1 MVLSLL
7 QSWLTSSPPETSGS
21 PSSPEHSEPQCE
33 SPDDRVLPS
42 NVAGQPS
49 TQLPLSSSPSPQS
62 PQPSLS
68 SFHDFSV
75 STVTSPSSSPEKAF
89 QPPKSPAPPW
99 PRSIQQ
105 TQSLTNTTK
114 DAPTVFPCSASEH
127 NHVCSNDGSRNLVI
141 CIDGTSNK
149 FSSRN
154 TNVVELYSRL
164 RKDKN
169 QLTYYDSGIGTY
181 PVPDHKRMKYYV
193 GVIGHQLD
201 LMFAF
206 RFQQTILKAYAW
218 LSEYYR
224 PHDRIY
230 LIGFSRGAY
239 QARALSAMIEKVG
252 LIHKGNEGQIPFAY
266 ELYYRSQKKRGEP
279 PSQLT
284 SGLLR
289 PETSAKLPHLDSPK
303 RLGVERGAEEP
314 ALRFKRT
321 FCRNVKVHFVG
332 AWDTVSSVGVV
343 RNESLPM
350 TMEGMQHVCYFRHA
364 LALDERRIKFLPDY
378 ACGGGSPIS
387 DSGKNSSMPHTKE
400 VWFVGTHSDIG
411 GGNADNAAL
420 NNNRPALRW
429 MSQEVERAGLRIE
442 DLFVGSS
449 TNDPTMKDG
458 AEIKESLKGIWKA
471 LEYFPLKH
479 LAYDSKSAQTTKA
492 ERSYA
497 DDNKTTHRPHLG
509 KRRRILPGQFIHQ
522 SVYSAKKGRYA
533 LENLPHQY
541 RDSSIYEYIE
551 PDNTPNIAY
560 EFLTYFQTLT
570 LLHHKRIYKSIYTPS
585 SDSASKN
592 ELTAVMEKFKRMA
605 TEREGKLQFQ
615 DLIHKLYEDFQKV
628 DSPKQQC
635 DATGAMDALIQE
647 GACLFQKNAPRRL
660 PPVLGDMMR
669 LPRKNDDLKEFAR
682 KFLSTFGTGE
692 IFTLPQTG
700 PVWVSISADGN
711 RLVYLA
717 RDSGKVTV
725 VDTTQNSFDAEVP
738 ELQPALSLL
747 PSGVCGA
754 RSVAISLNGCLVA
767 IGFNEPREDKR
778 VVVWDLEKRSA
789 IQKNHGKDSIL
800 EVRFSFD
807 NKKVYYSTSGPAG
820 HVIWSWN
827 ISMDQSEADRP
838 PRDIVDEHAGTKGFY
853 GADGVIIG
861 LSISQ
866 DSRTLVAISED
877 GKVHVWDVASGE
889 SIFQSEYRARAVT
902 FPTSRCFYTGGD
914 DGAIFKWTRSG
925 ETFSKDLLATRN
937 SSINSLATGYSD
949 VRLACG
955 LDDALGTVEIF
966 DVSDPAKP
974 IQLVGETMY
983 HHSAIY
989 SLSFAEAQGRQ
1000 RCVVAGTRYRGG
1012 VTLWDEE
1019 GPSGK
1024 RLLDHVS
1031 KEDFFFK

>member
-7 QSWLTSSPPETSGS
+7 QSWFASSPLPETSGS
-21 PSSPEHSEPQCE
+21 PSSPEHSEPRHE
-33 SPDDRVLPS
+33 PPDNRPLLPD
-42 NVAGQPS
+42 VASQPS
-49 TQLPLSSSPSPQS
+49 KELPPLSSSSPLS

-68 SFHDFSV
+68 SFHDSSV
-75 STVTSPSSSPEKAF
+75 STVMLPSSSPEKAVRSPK
-89 QPPKSPAPPW
+89 PPPTRPSL
-99 PRSIQQ
+99 IQQ
-105 TQSLTNTTK
+105 TKSSTIIPKNT
-114 DAPTVFPCSASEH
+114 PICSAREH
-127 NHVCSNDGSRNLVI
+127 NHDCGGDRSRNLVI

-164 RKDKN
+164 QKDKD

-181 PVPDHKRMKYYV
+181 PVPNHKNMKYYV
-193 GVIGHQLD
+193 GVIQHKLD

-224 PHDRIY
+224 PNDRIY

-266 ELYYRSQKKRGEP
+266 ELYYRSQQKHGEP

-284 SGLLR
+284 NGRLR
-289 PETSAKLPHLDSPK
+289 PETSVKLPHLDSPK

-411 GGNADNAAL
+411 GGNADNTAL

-429 MSQEVERAGLRIE
+429 MSQEAARAGLRIE

-458 AEIKESLKGIWKA
+458 AEIQESLKGLWRA

-479 LAYDSKSAQTTKA
+479 LAYDSKSAQTTNT
-492 ERSYA
+492 ERSYV
-497 DDNKTTHRPHLG
+497 DDNKTTRRPHLG
-509 KRRRILPGQFIHQ
+509 KRRPILPGQFIHQ
-522 SVYSAKKGRYA
+522 SVYSAKKGQYA
-533 LENLPHQY
+533 SKNLPHQY

-551 PDNTPNIAY
+551 PDSTPNTAY

-570 LLHHKRIYKSIYTPS
+570 LLHHKRVYKSIQVHPPS
-585 SDSASKN
+585 PDPASEY
-592 ELTAVMEKFKRMA
+592 ELVAVMEKFKRMA
-605 TEREGKLQFQ
+605 TEREGQLQFQ

-647 GACLFQKNAPRRL
+647 GALLFQKNAPRRL

-717 RDSGKVTV
+717 RDSGRVTV
-725 VDTTQNSFDAEVP
+725 VDTTSNSFDKVDSS
-738 ELQPALSLL
+738 LQPDLSLL
-747 PSGVCGA
+747 PSEVRGA
-754 RSVAISLNGCLVA
+754 RCIAISPNGGLVA
-767 IGFNEPREDKR
+767 VGFNEPREAKR
-778 VVVWDLEKRSA
+778 VVVWNLEKRGA
-789 IQKNHGKDSIL
+789 IQKNHEKDSIL
-800 EVRFSFD
+800 DVRFSSD
-807 NKKVYYSTSGPAG
+807 NGRIYYSTSGPSG
-820 HVIWSWN
+820 HVIWSWCVPMKE
-827 ISMDQSEADRP
+827 SDP
-838 PRDIVDEHAGTKGFY
+838 PLRDMVGTLDGMKAFY
-853 GADGVIIG
+853 GPDGVITG

-866 DSRTLVAISED
+866 DSKKLVAISED
-877 GKVHVWDVASGE
+877 KMVRMWDVE
-889 SIFQSEYRARAVT
+889 STSDAISADSYGARAVT
-902 FPTSRCFYTGGD
+902 FPTSRYFYTGGD
-914 DGAIFKWTRSG
+914 DGAIRRWTRLG
-925 ETFSKDLLATRN
+925 QTFSTEELTAGSSSAINALAGADN
-937 SSINSLATGYSD
+937 
-949 VRLACG
+949 RLACG

-966 DVSDPAKP
+966 DVSAKP
-974 IQLVGETMY
+974 IQPVGETMY

-989 SLSFAEAQGRQ
+989 SLSYAGGVQGVQ
-1000 RCVVAGTRYRGG
+1000 RERRCIAAGTRYRGG

-1024 RLLDHVS
+1024 RLLDHVTN
-1031 KEDFFFK
+1031 EGFFFK